1 LATFWFAL
9 GFCWYAKVFYKKPIS
24 DVNHPL
30 VNKKRGGFN
39 STEGNRENEQ
49 KVQPMLT
56 VEDLLSLPTNEL
68 MSRLGTSTTGLNSEE
83 AEKRLELYGRN
94 EFARKKKRAAIFN
107 FLSRFKSP
115 LVIILMIA
123 GGVSAALQSYASTIV
138 IYIMVFLSVTLAYY
152 QENNASKA
160 AELLREKVATLAT
173 VVRDK
178 TKQEMKLA
186 LIVPGD
192 IIYLSAGDITPADA
206 RIIEA
211 KDLFVNQSA
220 LTGESFPIEKTP
232 APVKGKG
239 ASITEWNNYLF
250 MGTSV
255 VSGSATAVVVR
266 TGGLTEYGKIA
277 AKLVEKAPETEFER
291 GTKQFGF
298 LIMQVTFL
306 LVMFVFM
313 INALLHPDAQGILQA
328 LLFAVALAVGLTP
341 ELLPMIIT
349 INLSKGAQAMSKKG
363 VIVKRLSSIETF
375 GSMNVLCTDK
385 TGTLT
390 ENQIKLILHIDMMG
404 KDDQKVLLY
413 SYLNSRFQ
421 TGLRSPLDEA
431 ILKHEELDVSQFQ
444 KIDEVPFDFVRRRVS
459 VVVEQERKRFFIA
472 KGAPEEILKVCGYY
486 ELEEVV
492 ADLSES
498 TRQRIQQKY
507 LDLSAEGLRV
517 LGVASKKLIEEKNVY
532 SINDESKMTFLG
544 FVAFLD
550 PPKETA
556 KQSLQLLSDAKVEL
570 KILTGDNE
578 LVTRKVCSELGF
590 EVKGVVLG
598 NEIAMMTDEALAAVV
613 EDANVFA
620 RVTPA
625 QKDRIINVLKTNGHV
640 VGFMGDGINDA
651 PSLKTSDV
659 GISVNNAVDVARES
673 ADIILL
679 QNDLTVLGEG
689 VLEGRKTFGNT
700 MKYIM
705 MGVSSNF
712 GNMFSAAG
720 GSIFLPFLPMLPIQI
735 LLNNLLYDTSQTVMT
750 TDNVDAEYIEKPKR
764 WDISFIR
771 RFMIIIGPV
780 SSLFDYATFFTML
793 FIFFPM
799 IQSIPAGY
807 SGTLAQYQAS
817 IFQTA
822 WFIES
827 LCSQTL
833 VVLIIR
839 TRRVPFYKS
848 KPSRYLSLMLL
859 SVISFAIIVPYT
871 PVGAF
876 FGFVP
881 PPPAFYLAL
890 AGILSA
896 YAVLAETVKKL
907 FYKHYGNRVEQVLVP
922 KRKTIY
928 TSRSAKFMQNTIAVL
943 SLRPENDISI
953 ESLTDDL
960 KSISNYPFYPDELV
974 RNLQY
979 LRRSGLIS
987 VDWQS
992 RIIKREKSLSEYVK
1006 KDVFASEN
1014 WQTVAI
1020 DWRTVSILI
1029 QSRYHVLNVEY
1040 HDLFQQNKENGRSA

>member
-1 LATFWFAL
+1 
-9 GFCWYAKVFYKKPIS
+9 
-24 DVNHPL
+24 
-30 VNKKRGGFN
+30 
-39 STEGNRENEQ
+39 
-49 KVQPMLT
+49 MLSS
-56 VEDLLSLPTNEL
+56 EELLSLPTNDL
-68 MSRLGTSTTGLNSEE
+68 LSRLNTSPAGLSNQE
-83 AEKRLELYGRN
+83 AENRLEVYGRN

-123 GGVSAALQSYASTIV
+123 GGVSAALGSIPSVIV
-138 IYIMVFLSVTLAYY
+138 IYTMVFLSVSLAYY

-173 VVRDK
+173 VLRDN
-178 TKQEMKLA
+178 TKKEIKLP

-192 IIYLSAGDITPADA
+192 IIHLSAGDITPADA
-206 RIIEA
+206 RIIDA

-220 LTGESFPIEKTP
+220 LTGESFPVEKTSTP
-232 APVKGKG
+232 IKNRS

-250 MGTSV
+250 MGTSI
-255 VSGSATAVVVR
+255 VSGTAMALVVR
-266 TGGLTEYGKIA
+266 TGGYTEYGKIA

-306 LVMFVFM
+306 LVMFVFL
-313 INALLHPDAQGILQA
+313 INALLHPDANGILNA
-328 LLFAVALAVGLTP
+328 LLFSVALAVGLTP

-349 INLSKGAQAMSKKG
+349 INLSKGAQRMSKKG

-390 ENQIKLILHIDMMG
+390 ENQIKLLLHIDMEG
-404 KDDQKVLLY
+404 KEEEKVLLY
-413 SYLNSRFQ
+413 SFLNSRLQ
-421 TGLRSPLDEA
+421 TGLKSPLDEA
-431 ILKHEELDVSQFQ
+431 ILEHQEIDIAGYQ

-459 VVVEQERKRFFIA
+459 VVVEKERQRFFIA
-472 KGAPEEILKVCGYY
+472 KGAPEEILKVCSYY
-486 ELEEVV
+486 EVDGLISDISEEIRKKI
-492 ADLSES
+492 E
-498 TRQRIQQKY
+498 QKY
-507 LDLSAEGLRV
+507 FDLSAEGLRV
-517 LGVASKKLIEEKNVY
+517 LGVASKKLREEKAVY
-532 SINDESKMTFLG
+532 SINDESDMTFLG

-556 KQSLQLLSDAKVEL
+556 KLSLQMLSKANVEL

-598 NEIAMMTDEALAAVV
+598 NEIALMTNEALSVVV

-625 QKDRIINVLKTNGHV
+625 QKDRIISVLKTNGHV

-651 PSLKTSDV
+651 PSIKTSDV
-659 GISVNNAVDVARES
+659 GISVSNAVDVARES

-679 QNDLTVLGEG
+679 KNDLTVLGEG

-720 GSIFLPFLPMLPIQI
+720 GSIFLAFLPMLPIQI

-750 TDNVDAEYIEKPKR
+750 TDNVDAEYIVRPKR

-771 RFMIIIGPV
+771 RFMVTIGPV
-780 SSLFDYATFFTML
+780 SSLFDFATFFTMI
-793 FIFFPM
+793 FIFG
-799 IQSIPAGY
+799 IPFGLSA
-807 SGTLAQYQAS
+807 SGVPLATPFQQGQ
-817 IFQTA
+817 FQTA
-822 WFIES
+822 WFVES

-839 TRRVPFYKS
+839 TRKVPFYKS
-848 KPSRYLSLMLL
+848 KPSKYLVLMLL
-859 SVISFAIIVPYT
+859 SVISFAIIMPFT

-890 AGILSA
+890 AGILGA
-896 YAVLAETVKKL
+896 YALLAEAVKKW
-907 FYKHYGNRVEQVLVP
+907 FYKRNANLLEQIRVVKV
-922 KRKTIY
+922 RTVF
-928 TSRSAKFMQNTIAVL
+928 SDRSVRFMQDMIAVI
-943 SLRPENDISI
+943 SLNPEEEFMI
-953 ESLTDDL
+953 ESLTADL
-960 KSISNYPFYPDELV
+960 NSAINYPINQNQLV
-974 RNLQY
+974 RNLQH
-979 LRRSGLIS
+979 LRHNGLIS
-987 VDWQS
+987 VDWNK
-992 RIIKREKSLSEYVK
+992 RMIKREKTLQEYVK
-1006 KDVFASEN
+1006 TNIISGPTWATTNE
-1014 WQTVAI
+1014 
-1020 DWRTVSILI
+1020 DWRKINA
-1029 QSRYHVLNVEY
+1029 VLLNKWGKVNSEY
-1040 HDLFQQNKENGRSA
+1040 QKLLTGQ

>member
-1 LATFWFAL
+1 M
-9 GFCWYAKVFYKKPIS
+9 
-24 DVNHPL
+24 
-30 VNKKRGGFN
+30 
-39 STEGNRENEQ
+39 
-49 KVQPMLT
+49 QPMLSS
-56 VEDLLSLPTNEL
+56 EELLSLPTNEL
-68 MSRLGTSTTGLNSEE
+68 LSRLNTSSVGLSAQE
-83 AEKRLELYGRN
+83 AENRLEVYGRN

-123 GGVSAALQSYASTIV
+123 GGVSAALGSIPSVIV
-138 IYIMVFLSVTLAYY
+138 IYTMVFLSVSLAYY

-173 VVRDK
+173 VLRDN
-178 TKQEMKLA
+178 TKQEIKLP

-192 IIYLSAGDITPADA
+192 IIHLSAGDITPADA
-206 RIIEA
+206 RIIDA

-220 LTGESFPIEKTP
+220 LTGESFPVEKTS
-232 APVKGKG
+232 APIKNRG

-250 MGTSV
+250 MGTSI
-255 VSGSATAVVVR
+255 VSGTAMALVVR
-266 TGGLTEYGKIA
+266 TGGYTEYGKIA

-306 LVMFVFM
+306 LVMFVFL
-313 INALLHPDAQGILQA
+313 INALLHPNANGILNA

-349 INLSKGAQAMSKKG
+349 INLSKGAQRMSKKG

-390 ENQIKLILHIDMMG
+390 ENQIKLLLHIDMEG
-404 KDDQKVLLY
+404 KEEEKVLLY
-413 SYLNSRFQ
+413 SFLNSRLQ
-421 TGLRSPLDEA
+421 TGLKSPLDEA
-431 ILKHEELDVSQFQ
+431 ILEHQEIDIAKYQ

-459 VVVEQERKRFFIA
+459 VVVEKERQRFFIA
-472 KGAPEEILKVCGYY
+472 KGAPEEILKVCSYY
-486 ELEEVV
+486 EIDGLISDISEEIRKKI
-492 ADLSES
+492 E
-498 TRQRIQQKY
+498 QKY
-507 LDLSAEGLRV
+507 FDLSAEGLRV
-517 LGVASKKLIEEKNVY
+517 LGVASKKLREEKAVY
-532 SINDESKMTFLG
+532 SINDESDMTFLG

-556 KQSLQLLSDAKVEL
+556 KLSLQMLSKANVEL

-578 LVTRKVCSELGF
+578 LVTRKVCNELGF

-598 NEIAMMTDEALAAVV
+598 NEIALMTNESLSVVV

-625 QKDRIINVLKTNGHV
+625 QKDRIISVLKANGHV

-651 PSLKTSDV
+651 PSIKTSDV
-659 GISVNNAVDVARES
+659 GISVSNAVDVARES

-679 QNDLTVLGEG
+679 KNDLTVLGEG

-720 GSIFLPFLPMLPIQI
+720 GSIFLAFLPMLPIQI

-750 TDNVDAEYIEKPKR
+750 TDNVDAEYIVRPKR

-771 RFMIIIGPV
+771 RFMVTIGPV
-780 SSLFDYATFFTML
+780 SSLFDFATFFTMI
-793 FIFFPM
+793 FIFG
-799 IQSIPAGY
+799 IPFGLSA
-807 SGTLAQYQAS
+807 SGAPLATPFQQGQ
-817 IFQTA
+817 FQTA
-822 WFIES
+822 WFVES

-839 TRRVPFYKS
+839 TRKVPFYKS
-848 KPSRYLSLMLL
+848 KPSKYLVLMLL
-859 SVISFAIIVPYT
+859 AVISFAIIMPFT
-871 PVGAF
+871 PIGAF

-890 AGILSA
+890 AGILGA
-896 YAVLAETVKKL
+896 YALLAETVKKW
-907 FYKHYGNRVEQVLVP
+907 FYKRNANLLEQIRVVKV
-922 KRKTIY
+922 RTVF
-928 TSRSAKFMQNTIAVL
+928 SDRSVRFMQDVIAVI
-943 SLRPENDISI
+943 SLNPEEEFTI
-953 ESLTDDL
+953 ESLTADL
-960 KSISNYPFYPDELV
+960 NSAINYPINQNQLV

-979 LRRSGLIS
+979 LRHNGLIS
-987 VDWQS
+987 VDWNK
-992 RIIKREKSLSEYVK
+992 RMIKREKTLREYVK
-1006 KDVFASEN
+1006 KKIISGPTWADTN
-1014 WQTVAI
+1014 Q
-1020 DWRTVSILI
+1020 DWRKINA
-1029 QSRYHVLNVEY
+1029 VLLNKWGKVNSEY
-1040 HDLFQQNKENGRSA
+1040 QKLLTSP

>member
-1 LATFWFAL
+1 
-9 GFCWYAKVFYKKPIS
+9 
-24 DVNHPL
+24 
-30 VNKKRGGFN
+30 
-39 STEGNRENEQ
+39 
-49 KVQPMLT
+49 M
-56 VEDLLSLPTNEL
+56 
-68 MSRLGTSTTGLNSEE
+68 
-83 AEKRLELYGRN
+83 
-94 EFARKKKRAAIFN
+94 
-107 FLSRFKSP
+107 
-115 LVIILMIA
+115 VI
-123 GGVSAALQSYASTIV
+123 
-138 IYIMVFLSVTLAYY
+138 LSVTLAYY

-160 AELLREKVATLAT
+160 AEMLREKVATLAT
-173 VVRDK
+173 VLRDNV
-178 TKQEMKLA
+178 KQEIKLP
-186 LIVPGD
+186 LIVSGD
-192 IIYLSAGDITPADA
+192 IIHLSAGDITPADA

-220 LTGESFPIEKTP
+220 LTGESFPVEKTP
-232 APVKGKG
+232 APIKNKG

-250 MGTSV
+250 MGTSI
-255 VSGSATAVVVR
+255 VSGTASAVVVR
-266 TGGLTEYGKIA
+266 TGGYTEYGKIA
-277 AKLVEKAPETEFER
+277 EKLVEKAPETEFER

-306 LVMFVFM
+306 LVMFVFL
-313 INALLHPDAQGILQA
+313 INALLHPNANGILQA

-349 INLSKGAQAMSKKG
+349 INLSKGAQRMSKKG

-390 ENQIKLILHIDMMG
+390 ENQIKLLLHIDMEG
-404 KDDQKVLLY
+404 KEDEKVLLY
-413 SYLNSRFQ
+413 SFLNSRLQ
-421 TGLRSPLDEA
+421 TGLKSPLDEA
-431 ILKHEELDVSQFQ
+431 ILKHQEIDITQFQ

-459 VVVEQERKRFFIA
+459 VVVEEKRHRFFIA
-472 KGAPEEILKVCGYY
+472 KGAPEEILKVCSYY
-486 ELEEVV
+486 EVDGLISDISEEIRKKI
-492 ADLSES
+492 E
-498 TRQRIQQKY
+498 QKY
-507 LDLSAEGLRV
+507 FDLSAEGLRV
-517 LGVASKKLIEEKNVY
+517 LGVASKKLREEKAVY
-532 SINDESKMTFLG
+532 SINDEKDMTFLG

-556 KQSLQLLSDAKVEL
+556 KQSLQMLSKANVEL

-598 NEIAMMTDEALAAVV
+598 NEIALMTDDALSAVV

-625 QKDRIINVLKTNGHV
+625 QKDRIINVLKINGHI

-651 PSLKTSDV
+651 PSIKTSDV
-659 GISVNNAVDVARES
+659 GISVSNAVDVARES

-679 QNDLTVLGEG
+679 KNDLTVLGEG

-720 GSIFLPFLPMLPIQI
+720 GSVFLPFLPMLPIQI

-780 SSLFDYATFFTML
+780 SSLFDYVTFFAML
-793 FIFFPM
+793 FIFN
-799 IQSIPAGY
+799 AW
-807 SGTLAQYQAS
+807 TNAAL
-817 IFQTA
+817 FQTG

-848 KPSRYLSLMLL
+848 KPSKYLSIMLL
-859 SVISFAIIVPYT
+859 SVISFAIAVPYT
-871 PVGAF
+871 PIGAF

-881 PPPAFYLAL
+881 PPPAFYLVL
-890 AGILSA
+890 AGILGA
-896 YAVLAETVKKL
+896 YAVLAETVKRL
-907 FYKHYGNRVEQVLVP
+907 FYKRYGNRVEQILVP

-928 TSRSAKFMQNTIAVL
+928 TSRTAKFMQDMVAVI
-943 SLRPENDISI
+943 SLRFEDEISI
-953 ESLTDDL
+953 DSLSEDL
-960 KSISNYPFYPDELV
+960 TSAINYPINLNQMI
-974 RNLQY
+974 RNLHH
-979 LRRSGLIS
+979 LKRSGLIS
-987 VDWQS
+987 VDWH
-992 RIIKREKSLSEYVK
+992 RRTIKREEALEEYVK
-1006 KDVFASEN
+1006 KNVINNEMRSS
-1014 WQTVAI
+1014 VAE
-1020 DWRTVSILI
+1020 DWRRISTSIKNTRI
-1029 QSRYHVLNVEY
+1029 TLNSKYKE
-1040 HDLFQQNKENGRSA
+1040 LFNHNEK

>member
-1 LATFWFAL
+1 
-9 GFCWYAKVFYKKPIS
+9 
-24 DVNHPL
+24 
-30 VNKKRGGFN
+30 
-39 STEGNRENEQ
+39 
-49 KVQPMLT
+49 
-56 VEDLLSLPTNEL
+56 
-68 MSRLGTSTTGLNSEE
+68 
-83 AEKRLELYGRN
+83 
-94 EFARKKKRAAIFN
+94 
-107 FLSRFKSP
+107 
-115 LVIILMIA
+115 
-123 GGVSAALQSYASTIV
+123 
-138 IYIMVFLSVTLAYY
+138 MVFLSVSLAYY

-160 AELLREKVATLAT
+160 AELLRAKVATSAT
-173 VVRDK
+173 VLRDNNK
-178 TKQEMKLA
+178 REIILP

-192 IIYLSAGDITPADA
+192 IICLSAGDIIPADA
-206 RIIEA
+206 RVIEA
-211 KDLFVNQSA
+211 RDLFVNQSA
-220 LTGESFPIEKTP
+220 LTGESFPVEKTS
-232 APVKGKG
+232 APIKAKE

-250 MGTSV
+250 MGTSI
-255 VSGSATAVVVR
+255 VSGSSLALVVR
-266 TGGLTEYGKIA
+266 TGGSTEYGKIA
-277 AKLVEKAPETEFER
+277 QKLVDKVPETEFER

-313 INALLHPDAQGILQA
+313 INALLHPDAKGILQA

-390 ENQIKLILHIDMMG
+390 ENQIKLVLHIDMEG
-404 KDDQKVLLY
+404 KDDEKVLQY

-421 TGLRSPLDEA
+421 TGLKSPLDEA
-431 ILKHEELDVSQFQ
+431 ILKHEDIDISSFK

-459 VVVEQERKRFFIA
+459 VVVEQERQRFFIA
-472 KGAPEEILKVCGYY
+472 KGAPEEILKVCSYY
-486 ELEEVV
+486 ELEGLIS
-492 ADLSES
+492 DLSEEA
-498 TRQRIQQKY
+498 RKRIEQKY

-517 LGVASKKLIEEKNVY
+517 LGVASKKLKEEKNVY
-532 SINDESKMTFLG
+532 SINDECAMTFLG

-556 KQSLQLLSDAKVEL
+556 KQSLELLSKAKVEL

-578 LVTRKVCSELGF
+578 LVTRKVCGELGF
-590 EVKGVVLG
+590 EIKGVALG
-598 NEIAMMTDEALAAVV
+598 NEIAQMSDEALAAVV
-613 EDANVFA
+613 EDVNVFA

-625 QKDRIINVLKTNGHV
+625 QKDRIINVLKSNGHV

-659 GISVNNAVDVARES
+659 GISVNNAVDVAKES

-780 SSLFDYATFFTML
+780 SSLFDYVTFFTML
-793 FIFFPM
+793 FVFQKFIDPKLFPG
-799 IQSIPAGY
+799 A
-807 SGTLAQYQAS
+807 
-817 IFQTA
+817 FQTA
-822 WFIES
+822 WFTES

-848 KPSRYLSLMLL
+848 KPSKYLAIMLL
-859 SVISFAIIVPYT
+859 AVISFAILIPYT
-871 PVGAF
+871 PIGAF

-890 AGILSA
+890 VGILGA

-907 FYKHYGNRVEQVLVP
+907 FYKRYGQRVEQVLVP

-928 TSRSAKFMQNTIAVL
+928 SNNRAAKFMQDMVAVI
-943 SLRPENDISI
+943 SLRVEDEISI
-953 ESLTDDL
+953 ESLTEDL
-960 KSISNYPFYPDELV
+960 KNVLNYPLNSDYMV
-974 RNLQY
+974 QNLQY
-979 LRRSGLIS
+979 LRRSGLVS
-987 VDWQS
+987 VDWQ
-992 RIIKREKSLSEYVK
+992 RRTVKRENSLKEYIKKNVLASETWPTKAADWRRICASIQNQHNAVNSEYQ
-1006 KDVFASEN
+1006 N
-1014 WQTVAI
+1014 YC
-1020 DWRTVSILI
+1020 L
-1029 QSRYHVLNVEY
+1029 
-1040 HDLFQQNKENGRSA
+1040 QNKK